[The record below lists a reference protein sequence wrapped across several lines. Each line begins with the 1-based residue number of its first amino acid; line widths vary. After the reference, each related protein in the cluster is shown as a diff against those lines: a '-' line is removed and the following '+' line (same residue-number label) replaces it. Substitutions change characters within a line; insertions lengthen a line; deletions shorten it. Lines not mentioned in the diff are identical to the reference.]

1 MVLGVST
8 AVQPALVQKGKEAK
22 VSLLELPE
30 TQSLRLL
37 SVDGRLL
44 FATRVVR
51 TFSYGLLSVV
61 LVLYLAAIG
70 LQEKQIGLLLTGTLV
85 GDAAVSL
92 AITSHA
98 DRLGRRRMLILGG
111 LLLAVTG
118 LAFALSGNLLLL
130 TIAAIFGTLS
140 PGGGEVG
147 PSQPIELAAL
157 PQTISDR
164 YRTHTFAWYNLVGS
178 LASAVGALT
187 AGLLAQTLQSTGT
200 TPVASYHDVL
210 AVYGTMGV
218 VLALLFSRLSA
229 AVEVATTPAP
239 ALTKNRRLGL
249 HRSQSIIF
257 KLAGLF
263 MVDSF
268 AGGLVVQSFVAY
280 WFLLRFGVAPVGLG
294 AIFFGTNLL
303 AGLSA
308 LAAARVAAKFGLVN
322 TMVFTHLPSNVFLI
336 LVPLMPSLPLA
347 IAMLLARNS
356 ISQMDVPTRQS
367 YVVAVV
373 DPDERSA
380 AAGITSIA
388 RTLASAAGPVVTG
401 ALFSATLLSTP
412 FFLAGGLKIVYDLT
426 LWRSFRTVRPP
437 EEKGSTVIQKK
448 DQPSA

>member
-1 MVLGVST
+1 M
-8 AVQPALVQKGKEAK
+8 
-22 VSLLELPE
+22 SLLELPE
-30 TQSLRLL
+30 ARAFRLL
-37 SVDGRLL
+37 SGDGRLL

-70 LQEKQIGLLLTGTLV
+70 LDTRQIGLLLTATLV
-85 GDAAVSL
+85 GDAVVSL
-92 AITSHA
+92 VITSNA
-98 DRLGRRRMLILGG
+98 DRLGRRRMLVLGG
-111 LLLAVTG
+111 ILLALTG

-164 YRTHTFAWYNLVGS
+164 LRTNTFAWYNLVGS
-178 LASAVGALT
+178 LASALGALS
-187 AGLLAQTLQSTGT
+187 AGLVAQTLQSAGT
-200 TPVASYHDVL
+200 TPAASYRDVL
-210 AVYGTMGV
+210 AVYGALGI
-218 VLALLFSRLSA
+218 VLTVMFSRLSA
-229 AVEVATTPAP
+229 AVEVLGKPTSDDA
-239 ALTKNRRLGL
+239 KQRRFGL
-249 HRSQSIIF
+249 HRSRSIVF

-268 AGGLVVQSFVAY
+268 AGGLLVQSFVAY
-280 WFLLRFGVAPVGLG
+280 WFLLRFGVAPAGLG

-308 LAAARVAAKFGLVN
+308 LVAARVAARIGLVN

-347 IAMLLARNS
+347 VAMLLLRNS

-380 AAGITSIA
+380 ASGITTIA
-388 RTLASAAGPVVTG
+388 RTLASSVGPVVTG
-401 ALFSATLLSTP
+401 ALFSAALLSVP
-412 FFLAGGLKIVYDLT
+412 FFLAGGLKIAYDLT
-426 LWRSFRTVRPP
+426 LWRSFQTIRPP
-437 EEKGSTVIQKK
+437 EERT
-448 DQPSA
+448 PSAS

>member
-1 MVLGVST
+1 
-8 AVQPALVQKGKEAK
+8 

-37 SVDGRLL
+37 SSDGRLL

-70 LQEKQIGLLLTGTLV
+70 LREGQIGLLLTAALV

-92 AITSHA
+92 AITSRA

-187 AGLLAQTLQSTGT
+187 AGLLAQTLQSAGT
-200 TPVASYHDVL
+200 TPVASYRDVL
-210 AVYGTMGV
+210 AVYGTLGV
-218 VLALLFSRLSA
+218 VLTLLFSRLSGA
-229 AVEVATTPAP
+229 IEVAAKPAP
-239 ALTKNRRLGL
+239 DLAKNRRLGL
-249 HRSQSIIF
+249 HRSKSIVF

-308 LAAARVAAKFGLVN
+308 LAAARVAAKIGLVN

-380 AAGITSIA
+380 ATGITTIA
-388 RTLASAAGPVVTG
+388 RTLASAAGPIVTG
-401 ALFSATLLSTP
+401 TLFGAALLSAP

-426 LWRSFRTVRPP
+426 LWRSFRAVRPP
-437 EEKGSTVIQKK
+437 EEQRPGRPGSAATT
-448 DQPSA
+448 

>member
-1 MVLGVST
+1 
-8 AVQPALVQKGKEAK
+8 
-22 VSLLELPE
+22 
-30 TQSLRLL
+30 
-37 SVDGRLL
+37 
-44 FATRVVR
+44 
-51 TFSYGLLSVV
+51 
-61 LVLYLAAIG
+61 
-70 LQEKQIGLLLTGTLV
+70 
-85 GDAAVSL
+85 
-92 AITSHA
+92 TSHA

-157 PQTISDR
+157 PQTIPDR
-164 YRTHTFAWYNLVGS
+164 YRTNTFAWYNLVGS
-178 LASAVGALT
+178 LASATGALT
-187 AGLLAQTLQSTGT
+187 AGLLAQTLQSYGT
-200 TPVASYHDVL
+200 TPVTSYHDVL
-210 AVYGTMGV
+210 ALYGTLGF

-229 AVEVATTPAP
+229 AVEVAAVAAP
-239 ALTKNRRLGL
+239 DSTKGRRLGL

-308 LAAARVAAKFGLVN
+308 LAAARVAGKIGLVN

-336 LVPLMPSLPLA
+336 LVPLMPNLPLA
-347 IAMLLARNS
+347 IALLLARNS

-380 AAGITSIA
+380 ASGITSIA

-401 ALFSATLLSTP
+401 TLFSAALLSVP

-426 LWRSFRTVRPP
+426 LWRSFRSVRPP
-437 EEKGSTVIQKK
+437 EEQEGERARRAK
-448 DQPSA
+448 PS

>member
-1 MVLGVST
+1 M
-8 AVQPALVQKGKEAK
+8 
-22 VSLLELPE
+22 SLLEIPE
-30 TQSLRLL
+30 ARALQLL
-37 SVDGRLL
+37 SRDGRLL
-44 FATRVVR
+44 FATRIVR

-61 LVLYLAAIG
+61 LVLYLAAVG
-70 LQEKQIGLLLTGTLV
+70 LRNEQIGLLLTATLV

-92 AITSHA
+92 AITSNA
-98 DRLGRRRMLILGG
+98 DRLGRRRMLVLAGILVA
-111 LLLAVTG
+111 LTG

-147 PSQPIELAAL
+147 PSQPIEIAAL
-157 PQTISDR
+157 PQTIPDR
-164 YRTHTFAWYNLVGS
+164 FRTNAFAWYNLVGS
-178 LASAVGALT
+178 LASAVGALS
-187 AGLLAQTLQSTGT
+187 AGLFAQSLQSSGV
-200 TPVASYHDVL
+200 TPAASYRDVL
-210 AVYGTMGV
+210 GVYGALGIL
-218 VLALLFSRLSA
+218 LAVTFGQLSKA
-229 AVEVATTPAP
+229 IEVPAKTTADDAT
-239 ALTKNRRLGL
+239 KRRFGL
-249 HRSQSIIF
+249 HRSQSIVL

-280 WFLLRFGVAPVGLG
+280 WFLLRFGVAPAGLG

-308 LAAARVAAKFGLVN
+308 LAAARVAARIGLVN

-347 IAMLLARNS
+347 VGMLLLRNS

-380 AAGITSIA
+380 ATGITTIA
-388 RTLASAAGPVVTG
+388 RTLASAGGPVVTG
-401 ALFSATLLSTP
+401 ALFSAALLTVP
-412 FFLAGGLKIVYDLT
+412 FFLSGGLKIAYDLT
-426 LWRSFRTVRPP
+426 LWRSFQAVRPP
-437 EEKGSTVIQKK
+437 EEHSPST
-448 DQPSA
+448 S